1 MDGGVDGV
9 DGGGVHQ
16 LDDHHQHQD
25 QRLARRKQVCPV
37 PLSQALEEKVFLIV
51 FSYSVYK

>member
-25 QRLARRKQVCPV
+25 QRLARRQQVGPV
-37 PLSQALEEKVFLIV
+37 PLSQALEEKVFLKV